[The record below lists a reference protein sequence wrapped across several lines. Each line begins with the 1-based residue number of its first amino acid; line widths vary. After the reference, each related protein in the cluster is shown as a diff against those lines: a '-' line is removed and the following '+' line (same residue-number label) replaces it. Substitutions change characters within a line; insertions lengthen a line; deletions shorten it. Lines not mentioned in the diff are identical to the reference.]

1 MAIGLRTKK
10 LLAIDWDK
18 KSLRM
23 AVVRNRGDGI
33 ELLKAVSVPVP
44 AEVSLDD
51 AESFGAFLREA
62 MKQSRVGA
70 KQAVLSIP
78 REQVVLNTLSLPP
91 TPPGEMAALVQF
103 QIVKELPFSAEQATI
118 DFAMAPGHDPKQ
130 PCSVLVAAI
139 RDEEL
144 AFYRKVAQEA
154 GLSIARIGLRPHAN
168 LRAVLACQPDLSD
181 QSVLVVEVGPM
192 LTEIDVVRSGALVF
206 SRAAS
211 VPLPDLSVRDADRIH
226 DSRIAMASLPSV
238 EPDEASR
245 EAVNSLMV
253 DVIRSFEAYRATDP
267 DVEVDQVVVC
277 GATGLETQLADALAA
292 RFAARAQLFSPDR
305 ALELSPQRGK
315 ELRGFS
321 AALGLAMG
329 QGIDQIETFDFLNPK
344 KPVSKRSLRLKK
356 APAAVLAGAFL
367 VAAYFAYDYR
377 FIQPLAAEVADLETE
392 VAAFKKREKS
402 LKAFKSQVEAVE
414 DWKASDQH
422 WPLYLAELTTLLPG
436 ETDVYLTDLDF
447 GTQTKR
453 KSNKR
458 MHDMTLKL
466 RESRFG
472 MVHDITESLR
482 VFGFDPVDLVSEQ
495 EEPGPGPEP
504 IYHAGARI
512 DAVIPADLLS
522 KIETGVASDNGSRV
536 KPRGAEPAARPKP
549 STKKPVAEDAKKA
562 APKTGGDSPRTR
574 AKASGPKKPARRTS
588 GRRATPRRSSKQSPR
603 KSSGQSPRKP
613 GRKKGGRK

>member
-1 MAIGLRTKK
+1 MAIGLRSKK

-23 AVVRNRGDGI
+23 AAVRPRGEGI

-44 AEVSLDD
+44 AEVVLDD

-91 TPPGEMAALVQF
+91 TPADELAALVQF
-103 QIVKELPFSAEQATI
+103 QIVKELPFSADQATI
-118 DFAMAPGHDPKQ
+118 DFAMAPGHDPKE
-130 PCSVLVAAI
+130 PCAALVAAI

-144 AFYRKVAQEA
+144 AFYRKVAHEA

-168 LRAVLACQPDLSD
+168 LRAVAACLPELSE
-181 QSVLVVEVGPM
+181 QSALVVEVGPM

-211 VPLPDLSVRDADRIH
+211 VPLPDLSVPDADRIH
-226 DSRIAMASLPSV
+226 DSRIAMAAVPSA

-267 DVEVDQVVVC
+267 DVGVDQIVVC
-277 GATGLETQLADALAA
+277 GATGLEAQLADSLAA

-305 ALELSPQRGK
+305 ALALSPQRGK

-329 QGIDQIETFDFLNPK
+329 QGSEPFETFDFLNPK

-356 APAAVLAGAFL
+356 APAAGLAAAFL

-377 FIQPLAAEVADLETE
+377 FIQPLEAEVADLEVK
-392 VAAFKKREKS
+392 VAAFEEREKP
-402 LKAFKSQVEAVE
+402 LKAFKRQVEAVE

-422 WPLYLAELTTLLPG
+422 WPLYLAELTMLLPG
-436 ETDVYLTDLDF
+436 ERDVYLTNLDF
-447 GTQTKR
+447 RTQTRR

-458 MHDMTLKL
+458 MHDFTIKL
-466 RESRFG
+466 RESRFQ
-472 MVHDITESLR
+472 MVHNITVALR
-482 VFGFDPVDLVSEQ
+482 KFGFEPVNLVSET
-495 EEPGPGPEP
+495 ELAAPGRDA
-504 IYHAGARI
+504 IYRSDARV
-512 DAVIPADLLS
+512 DAVIPDGLLS
-522 KIETGVASDNGSRV
+522 KAEKGRSGSDEDSEAR
-536 KPRGAEPAARPKP
+536 PAARPAARPKP
-549 STKKPVAEDAKKA
+549 PSKKPAADDAKEA
-562 APKTGGDSPRTR
+562 APKKDGRPGR
-574 AKASGPKKPARRTS
+574 AESKASGAKKPARRTS
-588 GRRATPRRSSKQSPR
+588 GRRTTPRRSSKPSAKQPSKR
-603 KSSGQSPRKP
+603 SPRKP
-613 GRKKGGRK
+613 GSKKGGRK